1 MTTSS
6 ALPKQYDPSEVEPRW
21 RRFWLENGFFHA
33 DEASPTVPYAITLPP
48 PNVTGSL
55 HIGHALGSTLQDI
68 LIRWKRMQGF
78 NAMWM
83 PGIDHASI
91 AVHVLLEKDLK
102 RRANKTRFD
111 LGRDEFMRQ
120 AWAWKERS
128 GNRISEQE
136 KLMGFSLDWPRER
149 FTMDERANRAVIEA
163 FVRLYEDGLIF
174 RAKRMINWDPVSET
188 VVSDL
193 EVDTA
198 EENGSLWEL
207 RYPVVGAGA
216 DGAIA
221 GASADGAIAGA
232 SAGEVIVV
240 ATTRPETM
248 LGDTAV
254 AVHASDERYKHL
266 HGKQVELPL
275 TGRRIP
281 IVAID
286 LIRDGKPWPDPAFGS
301 GAVKVTPAHDPSDYE
316 VSQVAGL
323 PILQVIDAKGRMCAP
338 APEKYIGLTVDEARK
353 AVVADLE
360 AAGLLGAVKDY
371 RVPRGRS
378 QRSGAVIEPML
389 MEQWWVKAGALA
401 EKAIAAVEQG
411 KTKFVPEHE
420 TKTFMHWM
428 TNIKDWCISRQ
439 LWWGHRIPAW
449 HCACGHITVARAA
462 PAACGGCG
470 GSALAQDDDILDTW
484 FSSGLWPFST
494 LGWPDKTRDLATFYP
509 NNVLVTGP
517 DIIFF
522 WVARMMMMGI
532 HFMGKVPF
540 RTVYLT
546 SIVTDENGDK
556 MSKTKGNVI
565 DPLDVVHGATL
576 DQLLERVDLEK
587 PPVDPD
593 MLKRAIRKSFAKG
606 IPAMGADALRFALT
620 ALNTTLRLRLSVE
633 RVEKY
638 RNFINKLWNASRFAL
653 MNLDGYDPERFEAQ
667 LSTQAGRAT
676 LGMAE
681 RWILSRLQIVV
692 GEVDGALESFRFS
705 DAANAIFH
713 FVWDELCDWYIEI
726 AKAHLYMSAELEQDA
741 ARNARRHVVQGVLAT
756 ALETTMRLLHPFSP
770 FVTEEIWQKLPK
782 PPQLPG
788 SLMITV
794 FPRSDASW
802 IDPAAEAEMQLLQD
816 IAVACRM
823 LKQTYGVS
831 PAKPTEVELR
841 VGQPAHRAVI
851 DKHRAIIERAAKVD
865 ATVVAAEAAA
875 PAAANS
881 AKAVVGADIEIVMPL
896 GGLIDPAAERSRI
909 AKELAKT
916 DKEIAALER
925 KLGNPDFLAKAPD
938 DVVAEQKARLAE
950 EKSRR
955 QRLAEALATLDH
967 ASGKLGGDG
976 GGGS

>member
-1 MTTSS
+1 VTTSS

-33 DEASPTVPYAITLPP
+33 DETSPTVPYAITLPP

-91 AVHVLLEKDLK
+91 AVHVLLERDLK
-102 RRANKTRFD
+102 RRENKTRFD

-120 AWAWKERS
+120 AWAWKDRS

-136 KLMGFSLDWPRER
+136 KLMGFSLDWARER
-149 FTMDERANRAVIEA
+149 FTMDERSNRAVVEA
-163 FVRLYEDGLIF
+163 FVRLYEEGLIF

-198 EENGSLWEL
+198 EENGSLWEI
-207 RYPVVGAGA
+207 RYPMVGG
-216 DGAIA
+216 
-221 GASADGAIAGA
+221 
-232 SAGEVIVV
+232 GEIIV

-254 AVHASDERYKHL
+254 AVHVSDARYTHL
-266 HGKQVELPL
+266 HGKEVELPL

-286 LIRDGKPWPDPAFGS
+286 LVRDGKPWPDPAFGS

-316 VSQVAGL
+316 VSQVAAL
-323 PILQVIDAKGRMCAP
+323 PILQVIDPKGRICAP
-338 APEKYIGLTVDEARK
+338 APEKYIGLTVEEARK

-360 AAGLLGAVKDY
+360 AQGRLGQVKDY

-389 MEQWWVKAGALA
+389 MEQWWVKAAPLA
-401 EKAIAAVEQG
+401 EKAAAAVEQG

-449 HCACGHITVARAA
+449 HCTCGTIMVAREA
-462 PAACGGCG
+462 PTECGTCG
-470 GSALAQDDDILDTW
+470 NRAIKQDEDILDTW

-494 LGWPDKTRDLATFYP
+494 LGWPDKTRALSTFYP
-509 NNVLVTGP
+509 NNVLCTGP

-522 WVARMMMMGI
+522 WVARMMMLGL

-565 DPLDVVHGATL
+565 DPLDIVHGATL
-576 DQLLERVDLEK
+576 EQLLERVDVEK
-587 PPVDPD
+587 PPVDPEV
-593 MLKRAIRKSFAKG
+593 LKRALRKNFAKG
-606 IPAMGADALRFALT
+606 IPSMGADALRFALA
-620 ALNTTLRLRLSVE
+620 ALNTTLRLRLSVD

-653 MNLDGYDPERFEAQ
+653 LHLDGHDPDRFEAQ
-667 LSTQAGRAT
+667 LFTPAGRAA
-676 LGMAE
+676 LGMPE
-681 RWILSRLQIVV
+681 RWILSRLQAVV
-692 GEVDGALESFRFS
+692 GEVDAALESFRFN
-705 DAANAIFH
+705 DAAGAIFH

-726 AKAHLYMSAELEQDA
+726 AKPHLYLSPEIEQDP
-741 ARNARRHVVQGVLAT
+741 ARITRRHVVQGVLAT
-756 ALETTMRLLHPFSP
+756 VLETTMRLMHPFAP

-802 IDPAAEAEMQLLQD
+802 IDAAAEAEMRLLQD
-816 IAVACRM
+816 IAVTCRM

-831 PAKPTEVELR
+831 PAQSIAVELR
-841 VGQPAHRAVI
+841 VGSPAQRATVL
-851 DKHRAIIERAAKVD
+851 DHLTLIERAAKVA
-865 ATVVAAEAAA
+865 ATVSAADAGARA
-875 PAAANS
+875 PADA
-881 AKAVVGADIEIVMPL
+881 AKAVVGADVEVVMPL
-896 GGLIDPAAERSRI
+896 GGLIDVEAERARI
-909 AKELAKT
+909 SKDLGKV

-925 KLGNPDFLAKAPD
+925 KLGNADFLAKAPE
-938 DVVAEQKARLAE
+938 DVVTEQKARLADE
-950 EKSRR
+950 QARR
-955 QRLAEALATLDH
+955 QRLLDALATLS
-967 ASGKLGGDG
+967 ASRATEATGAAGPPGSGGVTG
-976 GGGS
+976 GAP

>member
-1 MTTSS
+1 VTSS

-33 DEASPTVPYAITLPP
+33 DEASPTVPFAITLPP

-55 HIGHALGSTLQDI
+55 HIGHGLGSTLQDI

-83 PGIDHASI
+83 PGTDHASI

-102 RRANKTRFD
+102 RRENKTRFD
-111 LGRDEFMRQ
+111 LGRDEFMRR
-120 AWAWKERS
+120 AWAWRERS

-136 KLMGFSLDWPRER
+136 KLMGFSLDWTRER
-149 FTMDERANRAVIEA
+149 FTMDERSNRAVVEA

-198 EENGSLWEL
+198 EENGSLWEI
-207 RYPVVGAGA
+207 RYPLV
-216 DGAIA
+216 DG
-221 GASADGAIAGA
+221 
-232 SAGEVIVV
+232 GEIIV

-266 HGKQVELPL
+266 HGKQIELPL

-281 IVAID
+281 IVPID

-301 GAVKVTPAHDPSDYE
+301 GAVKVTPAHDPNDYE
-316 VSQVAGL
+316 VSQIANL

-338 APEKYIGLTVDEARK
+338 APAAYIGLTVDEARK

-360 AAGLLGAVKDY
+360 AAGALAGVKDY

-389 MEQWWVKAGALA
+389 MEQWWVKAAPLA
-401 EKAIAAVEQG
+401 EKAVAAVEQG

-449 HCACGHITVARAA
+449 HCACGAITVARET
-462 PAACGGCG
+462 PAACSAC
-470 GSALAQDDDILDTW
+470 GSAAITQDEDILDTW

-494 LGWPDKTRDLATFYP
+494 LGWPEKTRDLATFYP

-522 WVARMMMMGI
+522 WVARMMMMGL
-532 HFMGKVPF
+532 HFMGKAPF

-546 SIVTDENGDK
+546 SLVTDENGDK

-565 DPLDVVHGATL
+565 DPLDIVHGATL
-576 DQLLERVDLEK
+576 EQLIERVDIEK
-587 PPVDPD
+587 PPVDLEQ
-593 MLKRAIRKSFAKG
+593 LKRALRKNFAKG
-606 IPAMGADALRFALT
+606 IPAMGADALRFALA

-653 MNLDGYDPERFEAQ
+653 INLDGYDPERFEAQ
-667 LSTQAGRAT
+667 LSTASGRAS

-681 RWILSRLQIVV
+681 RWILSRLQAVV
-692 GEVDGALESFRFS
+692 GDVDAALESFRFS

-726 AKAHLYMSAELEQDA
+726 AKPHLYMSAELEQDA

-756 ALETTMRLLHPFSP
+756 VLETTMRLLHPFSP

-802 IDPAAEAEMQLLQD
+802 IDAAAETEMQLLQD
-816 IAVACRM
+816 VAVACRM

-831 PAKPTEVELR
+831 PAQSIAVELR
-841 VGQPAHRAVI
+841 VANAAQRQTI
-851 DKHRAIIERAAKVD
+851 ERYLAIIERAAKVTAAVL
-865 ATVVAAEAAA
+865 ATETAA
-875 PAAANS
+875 PAPADS
-881 AKAVVGADIEIVMPL
+881 AKTVIGADVEIVMPL
-896 GGLIDPAAERSRI
+896 GGLIDVAAEKTRI
-909 AKELAKT
+909 AKDIGKA
-916 DKEIAALER
+916 DKEITTLER
-925 KLGNPDFLAKAPD
+925 KLGNADFLARAPE
-938 DVVAEQKARLAE
+938 DVVAEQKARLIE
-950 EKSRR
+950 EQSRR
-955 QRLAEALATLDH
+955 QRLADALATLS
-967 ASGKLGGDG
+967 ASGAA
-976 GGGS
+976 S

>member
-1 MTTSS
+1 VTTSS

-83 PGIDHASI
+83 PGTDHASI
-91 AVHVLLEKDLK
+91 AVHVLIENDLK
-102 RRANKTRFD
+102 RRENKTRFD
-111 LGRDEFMRQ
+111 LGRDEFMRR
-120 AWAWKERS
+120 AWAWRERT

-136 KLMGFSLDWPRER
+136 KLMGFSLDWTRER
-149 FTMDERANRAVIEA
+149 FTMDERSNRAVIEA

-193 EVDTA
+193 EVDIV
-198 EENGSLWEL
+198 EDNGSLWEI
-207 RYPVVGAGA
+207 RYRVVGG
-216 DGAIA
+216 
-221 GASADGAIAGA
+221 
-232 SAGEVIVV
+232 GEIVV

-254 AVHASDERYKHL
+254 AVNASDARYQHL
-266 HGKQVELPL
+266 VGKEVELPL

-316 VSQVAGL
+316 VSQIAAL

-338 APEKYIGLTVDEARK
+338 APARYVGLTVDEARK

-360 AAGLLGAVKDY
+360 AAGLLGEVKAY

-389 MEQWWVKAGALA
+389 MEQWWVKTAPLA
-401 EKAIAAVEQG
+401 EKAIASVEQG

-449 HCACGHITVARAA
+449 HCPCGGITVAREA
-462 PAACGGCG
+462 PAACSACG
-470 GSALAQDDDILDTW
+470 GAALRQDDDILDTW

-522 WVARMMMMGI
+522 WVARMMMMGL
-532 HFMGKVPF
+532 HLMGKPPF

-546 SIVTDENGDK
+546 SLVTDENGEK
-556 MSKTKGNVI
+556 QSKTKGNVI
-565 DPLDVVHGATL
+565 DPLDIVYGASL
-576 DQLLERVDLEK
+576 EALLERVDTEK
-587 PPVDPD
+587 PPVDPEL
-593 MLKRAIRKSFAKG
+593 LKRTIRKNFSKG
-606 IPAMGADALRFALT
+606 IPPMGADALRFALA
-620 ALNTTLRLRLSVE
+620 ALNTTQRLRLSVD

-667 LSTQAGRAT
+667 LSTAAGRAT

-681 RWILSRLQIVV
+681 RWILSRLQAVV
-692 GEVDGALESFRFS
+692 GDVDAALESFRFS

-726 AKAHLYMSAELEQDA
+726 AKPHLYMSAEHEQDA
-741 ARNARRHVVQGVLAT
+741 ARNLRRHVVQGVLAT
-756 ALETTMRLLHPFSP
+756 VLETTMRLLHPFSP
-770 FVTEEIWQKLPK
+770 FVTEEIWQQLPK

-802 IDPAAEAEMQLLQD
+802 IDAGAEAEMQLLQD
-816 IAVACRM
+816 VAVSCRM

-831 PAKPTEVELR
+831 PAQPIDVELR
-841 VGQPAHRAVI
+841 IASAAPHATIEKYRP
-851 DKHRAIIERAAKVD
+851 IIEGAAKVKAVVLGGD
-865 ATVVAAEAAA
+865 AQAQTPV
-875 PAAANS
+875 PANA
-881 AKAVVGADIEIVMPL
+881 AKAVVGADVEIVMPL
-896 GGLIDPAAERSRI
+896 GGLIDVVAEKTRI
-909 AKELAKT
+909 AKDISKA
-916 DKEIAALER
+916 DKEISTLER
-925 KLGNPDFLAKAPD
+925 KLGNADFLAKAPE
-938 DVVAEQKARLAE
+938 DVVAEQKARLVE
-950 EKSRR
+950 EQSRR
-955 QRLAEALATLDH
+955 QRLVDALATLSEG
-967 ASGKLGGDG
+967 ASVGSVGGAP
-976 GGGS
+976 

>member
-1 MTTSS
+1 VTTTS

-55 HIGHALGSTLQDI
+55 HIGHALGFTLQDI

-91 AVHVLLEKDLK
+91 AVHVLLERDLK
-102 RRANKTRFD
+102 RRENKTRFD
-111 LGRDEFMRQ
+111 LGREEFLRQ
-120 AWAWKERS
+120 AWTWKDRS

-149 FTMDERANRAVIEA
+149 FTMDERANRAVVES
-163 FVRLYEDGLIF
+163 FVRLYEEGLIF
-174 RAKRMINWDPVSET
+174 RAKRMINWDPGSET

-193 EVDTA
+193 EVDTVD
-198 EENGSLWEL
+198 ENGSLWEIN
-207 RYPVVGAGA
+207 YPLVGG
-216 DGAIA
+216 GGRAIT
-221 GASADGAIAGA
+221 
-232 SAGEVIVV
+232 V

-266 HGKQVELPL
+266 HGTLVELPL
-275 TGRRIP
+275 TGRQIP
-281 IVAID
+281 IVAVD
-286 LIRDGKPWPDPAFGS
+286 LMIDGKPWPDPAFGS

-316 VSQVAGL
+316 VSLHANL
-323 PILQVIDAKGRMCAP
+323 PVMQVIDAKARICAP
-338 APEKYIGLTVDEARK
+338 APAAYVGMTVEQARK

-360 AAGLLGAVKDY
+360 AAGHLGTVKPY
-371 RVPRGRS
+371 VVPRQRS

-389 MEQWWVKAGALA
+389 MEQWWVKAAPLA

-428 TNIKDWCISRQ
+428 THIKDWCISRQ

-449 HCACGHITVARAA
+449 HCACGGITVARQA
-462 PAACGGCG
+462 PAACGTCG
-470 GSALAQDDDILDTW
+470 GTAITQDEDILDTW

-494 LGWPDKTRDLATFYP
+494 LGWPEKTRELATFYP

-517 DIIFF
+517 DILFF
-522 WVARMMMMGI
+522 WVARMMMLGL

-546 SIVTDENGDK
+546 SIITDEKGQK
-556 MSKTKGNVI
+556 MAKTKGNGI
-565 DPLDVVHGATL
+565 DPLDVVYGATL
-576 DQLLERVDLEK
+576 EQLVERVDTEK
-587 PPVDPD
+587 PPVDLEE
-593 MLKRAIRKSFAKG
+593 LKRTVRKNFPSG
-606 IPAMGADALRFALT
+606 VPAMGADALRFAFA
-620 ALNTTLRLRLSVE
+620 ALNTTGRIRVSVD

-638 RNFINKLWNASRFAL
+638 RDFINKLWNASRFAL

-667 LSTQAGRAT
+667 LTTPAGRAS

-681 RWILSRLQIVV
+681 RWILSRLQAVV
-692 GEVDGALESFRFS
+692 GDVDAALESFRFN
-705 DAANAIFH
+705 DAAGAILH
-713 FVWDELCDWYIEI
+713 FVWDELCDWYIEL
-726 AKAHLYMSAELEQDA
+726 AKAHLYMSAEVEQDA

-756 ALETTMRLLHPFSP
+756 ALEITMRLMHPFSP

-802 IDPAAEAEMQLLQD
+802 IDPAAEAEMALLQE
-816 IAVACRM
+816 VTGRCRM

-831 PAKPTEVELR
+831 PAQSIDVEIR
-841 VGQPAHRAVI
+841 IGGAEPRATI
-851 DKHRAIIERAAKVD
+851 ERHLGIIERAAKV
-865 ATVVAAEAAA
+865 VAKVTADLAA
-875 PAAANS
+875 PTPAGA
-881 AKAVVGADIEIVMPL
+881 AKAVVTGEVEVVMPL
-896 GGLIDPAAERSRI
+896 GGLIDVAAEKTRI
-909 AKELAKT
+909 ARDIGKAE
-916 DKEIAALER
+916 KEISVLER
-925 KLGNPDFLAKAPD
+925 KLGNAEFLARAPE
-938 DVVAEQKARLAE
+938 DVVAEQRARLAE
-950 EKSRR
+950 EQSRR
-955 QRLAEALATLDH
+955 NRLAEALATL
-967 ASGKLGGDG
+967 GGAP
-976 GGGS
+976 

>member
-1 MTTSS
+1 VTTTS

-21 RRFWLENGFFHA
+21 KRFWLENGFFHA

-55 HIGHALGSTLQDI
+55 HIGHALGFTLQDI

-91 AVHVLLEKDLK
+91 AVHVLLERDLQ
-102 RRANKTRFD
+102 RRDKKTRFD
-111 LGRDEFMRQ
+111 LGRDEFMRM

-149 FTMDERANRAVIEA
+149 FTMDERANRAVVEA
-163 FVRLYEDGLIF
+163 FVRLYEEGLIF

-193 EVDTA
+193 EVDIA
-198 EENGSLWEL
+198 EENGSLWEI
-207 RYPVVGAGA
+207 RYPIADA
-216 DGAIA
+216 SDGA
-221 GASADGAIAGA
+221 AI
-232 SAGEVIVV
+232 IV

-266 HGKQVELPL
+266 HGKLVELPL
-275 TGRRIP
+275 TGRQIP
-281 IVAID
+281 IVPID
-286 LIRDGKPWPDPAFGS
+286 LMIDGKPWPDPSFGS

-316 VSQVAGL
+316 VSQLAKL
-323 PILQVIDAKGRMCAP
+323 PILQVIDAKGKICAP
-338 APEKYIGLTVDEARK
+338 APDRYVGMTVDAARK

-360 AAGLLGAVKDY
+360 AAGVLGSVKDY

-389 MEQWWVKAGALA
+389 MEQWWVKAAPLA

-449 HCACGHITVARAA
+449 HCSCGGITVAREA
-462 PAACGGCG
+462 PAACSACG
-470 GSALAQDDDILDTW
+470 GGELRQDDDILDTW

-494 LGWPDKTRDLATFYP
+494 LGWPEKTRDLATFYP

-517 DIIFF
+517 DILFF
-522 WVARMMMMGI
+522 WVARMMMLGL
-532 HFMGKVPF
+532 HFTGKVPF
-540 RTVYLT
+540 RHVYLT
-546 SIVTDENGDK
+546 SIITDEHGAK
-556 MSKTKGNVI
+556 MSKTKGNGI

-576 DQLLERVDLEK
+576 DQLVERIDIEK
-587 PPVDPD
+587 PPVDLD
-593 MLKRAIRKSFAKG
+593 ALKREVRKNFAKG
-606 IPAMGADALRFALT
+606 VPAMGADALRFAFA
-620 ALNTTLRLRLSVE
+620 ALNTTLRIRLSVD

-667 LSTQAGRAT
+667 LSTPAGRAA
-676 LGMAE
+676 LGMPE
-681 RWILSRLQIVV
+681 RWILSRLQAVV
-692 GEVDGALESFRFS
+692 GEVDAALESFRFN
-705 DAANAIFH
+705 DAAGAIFH
-713 FVWDELCDWYIEI
+713 FVWDELCDWYIEL
-726 AKAHLYMSAELEQDA
+726 AKPHLYMSEDVEHDA

-756 ALETTMRLLHPFSP
+756 ALETTMRLMHPFSP

-794 FPRSDASW
+794 FPRGDASW
-802 IDPAAEAEMQLLQD
+802 VDMEAEGEMRLLQE

-831 PAKPTEVELR
+831 PAQSIDVELR
-841 VGQPAHRAVI
+841 VASAERRAVVER
-851 DKHRAIIERAAKVD
+851 HLAVIERAAKVT
-865 ATVVAAEAAA
+865 ATVSADPAAAA
-875 PAAANS
+875 PAGS
-881 AKAVVGADIEIVMPL
+881 AKAVVGGDVDIVMPL
-896 GGLIDPAAERSRI
+896 GGLIDVAAEKTRI
-909 AKELAKT
+909 AKDIGKAE
-916 DKEIAALER
+916 KEISVLER
-925 KLGNPDFLAKAPD
+925 KLGNADFLARAPE
-938 DVVAEQKARLAE
+938 DVVAEQRARLAE
-950 EKSRR
+950 EQSRR
-955 QRLAEALATLDH
+955 QRLADALATL
-967 ASGKLGGDG
+967 SGSRSGSAPGGAA
-976 GGGS
+976 

>member
-102 RRANKTRFD
+102 RRENKTRFD

-149 FTMDERANRAVIEA
+149 FTMDERSNRAVVEA
-163 FVRLYEDGLIF
+163 FVRLYEEGLIF

-198 EENGSLWEL
+198 EENGSLWEI
-207 RYPVVGAGA
+207 RYPIAGAG
-216 DGAIA
+216 DGGAIA
-221 GASADGAIAGA
+221 GG
-232 SAGEVIVV
+232 GEIVV

-254 AVHASDERYKHL
+254 AVHASDERYRHL
-266 HGKQVELPL
+266 VGKEVMLPL

-286 LIRDGKPWPDPAFGS
+286 LVRDGKPWPDPAFGS

-316 VSQVAGL
+316 VSLIAQL
-323 PILQVIDAKGRMCAP
+323 PVLQVIDAKGRICAP
-338 APEKYIGLTVDEARK
+338 APEPYVGLTVEDARK

-360 AAGLLGAVKDY
+360 AAGALGAVKDY

-389 MEQWWVKAGALA
+389 MEQWWVKAAPLA

-411 KTKFVPEHE
+411 KTRFVPEHE

-439 LWWGHRIPAW
+439 LWWGHQIPAW
-449 HCACGHITVARAA
+449 HCTCGTIMVARTA
-462 PAACGGCG
+462 PTECGSCG
-470 GSALAQDDDILDTW
+470 NKAIKQDDDILDTW

-509 NNVLVTGP
+509 NNVLVTAP

-522 WVARMMMMGI
+522 WVARMMMMGL
-532 HFMGKVPF
+532 HFMGKPPF

-546 SIVTDENGDK
+546 STVTDETGDK

-565 DPLDVVHGATL
+565 DPLDIVHGASL
-576 DQLLERVDLEK
+576 EQLIERVDLEK
-587 PPVDPD
+587 PPVDPEI
-593 MLKRAIRKSFAKG
+593 LKRTLRKNFAKG
-606 IPAMGADALRFALT
+606 IPPMGADALRFALA
-620 ALNTTLRLRLSVE
+620 ALNTTLRLRLSVD

-653 MNLDGYDPERFEAQ
+653 LNLDGYDPERFEAQ
-667 LSTQAGRAT
+667 LSTQAGRTA

-681 RWILSRLQIVV
+681 RWILSRLQVVV
-692 GEVDGALESFRFS
+692 GDVDAALESFRFN

-713 FVWDELCDWYIEI
+713 FVWDELCDWYIEV
-726 AKAHLYMSAELEQDA
+726 AKPHLYMSPDHEQDA

-802 IDPAAEAEMQLLQD
+802 VDPAAESEMQLLQGVV
-816 IAVACRM
+816 VACRM

-831 PAKPTEVELR
+831 PAQAIAVELR
-841 VGQPAHRAVI
+841 AGSGAQRATI
-851 DKHRAIIERAAKVD
+851 ERYLSIIERAAKVA
-865 ATVVAAEAAA
+865 ATVTGAD
-875 PAAANS
+875 PAIATPADA
-881 AKAVVGADIEIVMPL
+881 AKAVVGADVEIVMPL
-896 GGLIDPAAERSRI
+896 GGLIDVAAEKTRI
-909 AKELAKT
+909 AKDIGKA
-916 DKEIAALER
+916 DKEIATLER
-925 KLGNPDFLAKAPD
+925 KLGNADFLAKAPE
-938 DVVAEQKARLAE
+938 DVVTEQKARLAE
-950 EKSRR
+950 ELSRR
-955 QRLAEALATLDH
+955 QRLIDALATLS
-967 ASGKLGGDG
+967 ATGATGPSGATGGAP
-976 GGGS
+976 